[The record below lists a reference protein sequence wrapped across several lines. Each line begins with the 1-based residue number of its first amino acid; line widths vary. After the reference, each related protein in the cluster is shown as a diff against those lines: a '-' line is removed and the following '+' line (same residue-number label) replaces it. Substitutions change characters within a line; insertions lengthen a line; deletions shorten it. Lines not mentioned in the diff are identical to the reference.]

1 MVQLVIT
8 LKNGKC
14 VTSEVCPLIQAILWR
29 SKLSDRQTVQ
39 VPTKNGTYRIDGK
52 TVLSA
57 TVDPGHSLTTSEAA
71 ACMLVEPFA
80 HYRNEHGDTYQFSRI
95 SGEYERAAKRMH
107 AIHWIPAALPES
119 TWVRTGI
126 DTLLHI

>member
-1 MVQLVIT
+1 MVQLIIT

-14 VTSEVCPLIQAILWR
+14 ITSAECPLVQAILWR
-29 SKLSDRQTVQ
+29 SKLKDNRIIH
-39 VPTKNGTYRIDGK
+39 VPTKNGTYRVDGK
-52 TVLSA
+52 TVFSA

-71 ACMLVEPFA
+71 ACMLVEPHA
-80 HYRNEHGDTYQFSRI
+80 HYQDEYGDTYQFSLV
-95 SGEYERAAKRMH
+95 SGEYERATKRTH
-107 AIHWIPAALPES
+107 AIHWTPAALPES